1 MDCQDAKEKL
11 LESFDGALSP
21 DDRRRLESH
30 LAACPECT
38 EFNNSLHALDV
49 RLKEAITSPRLSAGF
64 RTALQAKM
72 ERHSHELWLDWLPDA
87 AYVGGSVAAIVY
99 CVFLLPFP
107 ASVVLWIGT
116 LIAATGYSLQALLLG
131 SLEEI

>member
-30 LAACPECT
+30 LAACPECA
-38 EFNNSLHALDV
+38 EFNNLLHALDV
-49 RLKEAITSPRLSAGF
+49 GLKEAITAPRLSAGF
-64 RTALQAKM
+64 RTGLQAKI
-72 ERHSHELWLDWLPDA
+72 ERHSRELWLDWLPDA
-87 AYVGGSVAAIVY
+87 AYLAGSVAAIVY
-99 CVFLLPFP
+99 CVFLLPLP

-116 LIAATGYSLQALLLG
+116 LIAATGYSMQALLLG